1 MLSPFRYLNGL
12 IAQKRI
18 EVYVE
23 PIARLERQ
31 AKISVPM
38 VFLMMVDV
46 SNITAHRVVWC
57 FKRELSNQVA
67 VHINTQR
74 QRIHVVVNERRTN
87 AVYVF
92 RAQGNIAYR
101 ISK

>member
-1 MLSPFRYLNGL
+1 MSFYAFALRYLNGL

-38 VFLMMVDV
+38 VFLMVVDV

-57 FKRELSNQVA
+57 FKRKLSNQVA
-67 VHINTQR
+67 VHINAQR

-87 AVYVF
+87 A
-92 RAQGNIAYR
+92 
-101 ISK
+101 